1 MWITLFVDN
10 FILYVPQ
17 PWPIHFVHKKNI
29 FIHMEIT
36 VDTLSYEMT
45 VIEDGR
51 IRIDVSLSGDFPN
64 GGGIELG
71 SLYFE
76 RAKKSFQRKPI
87 GMDGWA
93 CVDAKIEGLYI
104 HGGEHITPKDIVR
117 KCQQLI
123 KGAGY

>member
-1 MWITLFVDN
+1 
-10 FILYVPQ
+10 
-17 PWPIHFVHKKNI
+17 
-29 FIHMEIT
+29 MEIT

-51 IRIDVSLSGDFPN
+51 IRLDVSLSGDFPN
-64 GGGIELG
+64 CGGIYLG

-87 GMDGWA
+87 GMNVWA
-93 CVDAKIEGLYI
+93 CVDSKIEGLYV

-123 KGAGY
+123 QRAGY